1 MVVVSISLGI
11 MEGLKIAALGRDD
24 SYSCTDVGDSVVAA
38 HDEGEIVKVV
48 SSVGMIVIDGTAR
61 LYAVCG

>member
-1 MVVVSISLGI
+1 

-48 SSVGMIVIDGTAR
+48 SSVGMIVIDGTAG